1 MIGPHKH
8 KPETLVAPQ
17 NKSFHWQ
24 MECLP
29 PWPSCKAEKGRTL
42 GKSYRTKV
50 WFYWEH
56 IEEHIGNSM
65 GTENPKNNPSARD
78 PKEKKLGPCQSM
90 LSLLLGCIKFLFL
103 KLFVTIFDL
112 SYWKAW
118 GVPCMG
124 GYISWLCPCCQ
135 FKVQTSNTYP
145 RGEGS
150 LV

>member
-1 MIGPHKH
+1 MAHHKH

-42 GKSYRTKV
+42 GKANGTKV

-56 IEEHIGNSM
+56 IEEHMGNCI
-65 GTENPKNNPSARD
+65 GTENPQKNPSAGD
-78 PKEKKLGPCQSM
+78 PKETKLGPCLST

-103 KLFVTIFDL
+103 KLFVTIFHL
-112 SYWKAW
+112 RYWKAW
-118 GVPCMG
+118 CVPCVG
-124 GYISWLCPCCQ
+124 VYKLALSLWP
-135 FKVQTSNTYP
+135 VQSSNQQHLSQ
-145 RGEGS
+145 G
-150 LV
+150 